1 MPWVYPWFWGFLAA
15 LGWGAGCGAFFDIA
29 TLGRKLEFGIG
40 MCIFAEVPRILL
52 PLPLLAQPR
61 IDPNPPLLVWMGV
74 LIVVGS
80 LFFGTPVFRILPLR
94 APDYRDPL
102 RTDGLYS
109 IVRHPLMLCDVFWPL
124 GWSLIFGSTIGILL
138 TPVRMLMIWAG
149 TYLEEES
156 LVREYGDAY
165 RQFQSRV
172 PRLFPCLLEFGRS
185 TRKGSEE
192 KA

>member
-1 MPWVYPWFWGFLAA
+1 
-15 LGWGAGCGAFFDIA
+15 
-29 TLGRKLEFGIG
+29 
-40 MCIFAEVPRILL
+40 
-52 PLPLLAQPR
+52 
-61 IDPNPPLLVWMGV
+61 MGV

-156 LVREYGDAY
+156 LVRESGDAY

-172 PRLFPCLLEFGRS
+172 PRLFPCLLGFGRS